1 MHIVDLMDNRFVDL
15 NATDDQEQA
24 IKTFQQ
30 YDRIALPVTDTEGT
44 LIGIVTVDDVL
55 DIVEEETTE
64 DIQKIGGSEALEG
77 SYIHASVRTLVQKRA
92 RWLIVLFLGELLTAT
107 AMGYF
112 EYEIAQAVVLALFV
126 PLIISSGGNSGSQ
139 AATLIIRAFA
149 VGEITLRDWWI
160 IAKREFSVGLSL
172 GILLGLLGVARIVLW
187 GSVFGSYGA
196 HWFLIALTVGL
207 SLMGVVLWGGNYW
220 LDVALY
226 HETIRRR
233 SCRIFNA
240 VCSHTRGRNW
250 TCYLF
255 FPCLAA
261 SYGNSVIILVVPSW
275 SELCRRIIDLLNK
288 LPRSYVS
295 ASLNRCSYG
304 TTDRFNTVRAGT
316 SFLKEMASVSLPVH

>member
-126 PLIISSGGNSGSQ
+126 PLIISSGGYSGSQ

-207 SLMGVVLWGGNYW
+207 SLMGVVLWGAITGSM
-220 LDVALY
+220 LPFIMKRLGADPAVSSTPFVATLVDVTGLVIY
-226 HETIRRR
+226 
-233 SCRIFNA
+233 
-240 VCSHTRGRNW
+240 
-250 TCYLF
+250 F
-255 FPCLAA
+255 FL
-261 SYGNSVIILVVPSW
+261 
-275 SELCRRIIDLLNK
+275 
-288 LPRSYVS
+288 
-295 ASLNRCSYG
+295 ASLLLTG
-304 TTDRFNTVRAGT
+304 T
-316 SFLKEMASVSLPVH
+316 LL